1 MFNVVMIKGNSVK
14 GIKRQRQ
21 EKPAQRL

>member
-1 MFNVVMIKGNSVK
+1 MFNVDSIKENSVK
-14 GIKRQRQ
+14 GIKQQRQ